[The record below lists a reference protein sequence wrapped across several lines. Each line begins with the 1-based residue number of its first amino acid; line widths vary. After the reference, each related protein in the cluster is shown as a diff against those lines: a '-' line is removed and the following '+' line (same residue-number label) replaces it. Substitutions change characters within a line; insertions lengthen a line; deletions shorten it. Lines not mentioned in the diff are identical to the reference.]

1 MWTSSST
8 PKDENNVVAET
19 MKNTILVRNLIS
31 TEIRTTIEIMITKI
45 KTATEIE
52 TTPEDRIILEKE
64 SAPQMMTRM
73 LDMALII

>member
-1 MWTSSST
+1 M
-8 PKDENNVVAET
+8 VQ
-19 MKNTILVRNLIS
+19 NTIMVRNLTS

-64 SAPQMMTRM
+64 STPQMMTRM

>member
-1 MWTSSST
+1 M
-8 PKDENNVVAET
+8 VQ
-19 MKNTILVRNLIS
+19 NTIMVRNLTS
-31 TEIRTTIEIMITKI
+31 TEIRITIEIMITKI

-52 TTPEDRIILEKE
+52 TTPENRIILEKE